1 MDKKKQRGGDDF
13 NIDVTYTNEV
23 IKNTD
28 AFKGSV
34 KQDSSDSSSLAFKNF
49 SKKTEKSDLKP
60 TLTEKTMTA
69 TSDIE
74 KAANDLM
81 NTYQPNDGEQRFV
94 DQTVDKAGNTM
105 ELAKNTVLGS
115 NADIEKRQEERIR
128 LLRQLKATMTPTR
141 GA

>member
-1 MDKKKQRGGDDF
+1 MDKKKQCGGDDF

-115 NADIEKRQEERIR
+115 NPDIEKR
-128 LLRQLKATMTPTR
+128 
-141 GA
+141 

>member
-1 MDKKKQRGGDDF
+1 MASKFFGC
-13 NIDVTYTNEV
+13 
-23 IKNTD
+23 
-28 AFKGSV
+28 
-34 KQDSSDSSSLAFKNF
+34 F
-49 SKKTEKSDLKP
+49 SKKTEKSGLKP

-74 KAANDLM
+74 KAPNDLM

-115 NADIEKRQEERIR
+115 NPDIEKRQEERNR
-128 LLRQLKATMTPTR
+128 LLRQLKAAMTPTR